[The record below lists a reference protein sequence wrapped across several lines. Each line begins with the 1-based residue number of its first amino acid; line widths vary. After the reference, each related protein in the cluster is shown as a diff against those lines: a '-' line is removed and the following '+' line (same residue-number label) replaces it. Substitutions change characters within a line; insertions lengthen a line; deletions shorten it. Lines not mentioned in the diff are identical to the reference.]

1 MFGHFP
7 KFVLCNINSK
17 IKNMSSTNIN
27 NYDDSCSVA
36 RLVPEA
42 TSILNASADAA
53 KITYQIGAPAVFL
66 FTGRL
71 NVKVAPIAS
80 GLFSAH
86 ILPP

>member
-1 MFGHFP
+1 MALSKMPSGSIML
-7 KFVLCNINSK
+7 VTGSIANGRVNTCNG
-17 IKNMSSTNIN
+17 
-27 NYDDSCSVA
+27 V
-36 RLVPEA
+36 
-42 TSILNASADAA
+42 ILIAVR
-53 KITYQIGAPAVFL
+53 ITYQIGAAVFL